1 MIVFSHGV
9 YVYICPVSKVVTK
22 SLRSNCPKKRFRMW
36 YDRSHLVHG
45 AKVLLFPDEG
55 AE

>member
-1 MIVFSHGV
+1 MVCI
-9 YVYICPVSKVVTK
+9 YIYMSCFET
-22 SLRSNCPKKRFRMW
+22 SNQESSFKLSKKRFRMW